1 MSPHNKKDI
10 PLEWSNI
17 LFAFGLTVFAGMAT
31 AIGGALAF
39 FARRTNTTFLSYSL
53 GFSAGV
59 MIYISFTELLGES
72 KGIIAVAYGD
82 NLSSWFTFIAF
93 IAGFFLTA
101 LIDKV
106 VPTKENPHEVKS
118 IEQMDIHCPKRSRRL
133 LRVGAFTAIA
143 LAIHNFPEG
152 IATFIAGVS
161 DTTVG
166 ISIAIAI
173 AIHNIPEGIAVSV
186 PVYYATGSRRKAF
199 AWAAF
204 SGLAE
209 PVGAGFG
216 YLILSFFHNQV
227 ILGFVFAM
235 VAGIMVY
242 ISFDELLPAAHKY
255 GKHHTAIY
263 GLVSG
268 IIMIGISLLLLH

>member
-1 MSPHNKKDI
+1 MELHRI
-10 PLEWSNI
+10 I
-17 LFAFGLTVFAGMAT
+17 IAFGLTLFAGLAT

-59 MIYISFTELLGES
+59 MIYISFTEILGDANQ
-72 KGIIAVAYGD
+72 IISGVVGD
-82 NLSSWFTFIAF
+82 TKANWLTFIFF

-106 VPTKENPHEVKS
+106 LPSRENPHELKS
-118 IEQMDIHCPKRSRRL
+118 IEQMDISCPGSNRRL
-133 LRVGAFTAIA
+133 LRVGVFTAIA

-152 IATFIAGVS
+152 IATFMAGLS
-161 DTTVG
+161 DLTVG
-166 ISIAIAI
+166 ISIAVAI

-186 PVYYATGSRRKAF
+186 PVYYATGSRKKAF
-199 AWAAF
+199 IWATL

-209 PVGAGFG
+209 PVGAAFG
-216 YLILSFFHNQV
+216 YLLISFFRSDAT
-227 ILGFVFAM
+227 LGYVLAL
-235 VAGIMVY
+235 VAGIMIY

-255 GKHHTAIY
+255 GKHHVAIY
-263 GLVSG
+263 GLISG
-268 IIMIGISLLLLH
+268 IVVIGLSLILLKG

>member
-1 MSPHNKKDI
+1 M
-10 PLEWSNI
+10 EWQNVAI
-17 LFAFGLTVFAGMAT
+17 AFGLTLFAGMAT

-59 MIYISFTELLGES
+59 MIYISFTELLSEAHHVISKSFDNES
-72 KGIIAVAYGD
+72 A
-82 NLSSWFTFIAF
+82 SWLTFLFF

-101 LIDKV
+101 LIDKIL
-106 VPTKENPHEVKS
+106 PSRENPHEVKS
-118 IEQMDIHCPKRSRRL
+118 IEQMDIDCPKRSNKL
-133 LRVGAFTAIA
+133 LRTGIFMAIA

-161 DTTVG
+161 DIKIGV
-166 ISIAIAI
+166 SIAIAI

-199 AWAAF
+199 TWAAL
-204 SGLAE
+204 SGFAE
-209 PVGAGFG
+209 PLGAGAGF
-216 YLILSFFHNQV
+216 LILSFFNNPIV
-227 ILGFVFAM
+227 LGYVFAI
-235 VAGIMVY
+235 VAGIMIY

-263 GLVSG
+263 GLISGMILIGVSL
-268 IIMIGISLLLLH
+268 MLL

>member
-1 MSPHNKKDI
+1 M
-10 PLEWSNI
+10 EWNNV
-17 LFAFGLTVFAGMAT
+17 LFAFGLTLFAGLAT

-59 MIYISFTELLGES
+59 MIYISFTEILGKSRE
-72 KGIIAVAYGD
+72 IISISYGED
-82 NLSSWFTFIAF
+82 TSAWLTFLAF
-93 IAGFFLTA
+93 ISGFFLTA

-106 VPTKENPHEVKS
+106 LPSGENPHEVKS
-118 IEQMDIHCPKRSRRL
+118 IEQMDINCPKRGKKL
-133 LRVGAFTAIA
+133 LRIGVFTAIA

-152 IATFIAGVS
+152 IATFMAGVS
-161 DTTVG
+161 DVTVG

-173 AIHNIPEGIAVSV
+173 GIHNIPEGIAVSV
-186 PVYYATGSRRKAF
+186 PIYYATGSRKKAF
-199 AWAAF
+199 TWAAL

-209 PVGAGFG
+209 PVGAAFG
-216 YLILSFFHNQV
+216 YLILSFFKQQV

-235 VAGIMVY
+235 VAGIMIY

-268 IIMIGISLLLLH
+268 IIIIGISLLLLN

>member
-1 MSPHNKKDI
+1 M
-10 PLEWSNI
+10 EWNNVLI
-17 LFAFGLTVFAGMAT
+17 AFGLTVFAGAAT

-39 FARRTNTTFLSYSL
+39 FARRTNTTFLAYSL

-59 MIYISFTELLGES
+59 MIYISFTELLGEAS
-72 KGIIAVAYGD
+72 RIISLHYGSDTAPWFVFISFLGGIF
-82 NLSSWFTFIAF
+82 FTAI
-93 IAGFFLTA
+93 
-101 LIDKV
+101 IDKV
-106 VPTKENPHEVKS
+106 VPSGENPHDAKS
-118 IEQMDIHCPKRSRRL
+118 IEQMDIHCPRREKGL

-161 DTTVG
+161 DITVG
-166 ISIAIAI
+166 VSIAIAI

-199 AWAAF
+199 TWAAL

-209 PVGAGFG
+209 PLGAAFGF
-216 YLILSFFHNQV
+216 LILSFFDQPV

-255 GKHHTAIY
+255 GKHHVAIY
-263 GLVSG
+263 GLISG
-268 IIMIGISLLLLH
+268 IILIGVSLLLI

>member
-1 MSPHNKKDI
+1 
-10 PLEWSNI
+10 LEWNNV
-17 LFAFGLTVFAGMAT
+17 LFAFGLTLFAGLAT

-59 MIYISFTELLGES
+59 MIYISFTEILGKSRE
-72 KGIIAVAYGD
+72 IISNSYGED
-82 NLSSWFTFIAF
+82 ISAWLTFLAF
-93 IAGFFLTA
+93 ISGFFLTA

-106 VPTKENPHEVKS
+106 LPSGENPHEVKS
-118 IEQMDIHCPKRSRRL
+118 IEQMDINCPKRGRKL
-133 LRVGAFTAIA
+133 LRIGAFTAIA

-152 IATFIAGVS
+152 IATFMAGVS
-161 DTTVG
+161 DVTVG

-173 AIHNIPEGIAVSV
+173 GIHNIPEGIAVSV
-186 PVYYATGSRRKAF
+186 PIYYATGSRRKAF
-199 AWAAF
+199 TWAAL

-209 PVGAGFG
+209 PVGAAFG
-216 YLILSFFHNQV
+216 YLILSFFKQQV

-235 VAGIMVY
+235 VAGIMIY

-263 GLVSG
+263 GLISG
-268 IIMIGISLLLLH
+268 IIIIGISLLLLK